1 MQNNVLAFF
10 QIEYYY
16 TNKGDDIMPTSE
28 AQLNA
33 SKKYISEKLDEI
45 KLRVP
50 KGERD
55 NIKNHAE
62 KMGESLN
69 KFIYRAI
76 KETIDRDNENK

>member
-1 MQNNVLAFF
+1 MA
-10 QIEYYY
+10 
-16 TNKGDDIMPTSE
+16 TSKS
-28 AQLNA
+28 QLNA

-55 NIKNHAE
+55 ILKNHAE
-62 KMGESLN
+62 KMGQSLN
-69 KFIYRAI
+69 GFIRRAI

>member
-1 MQNNVLAFF
+1 
-10 QIEYYY
+10 
-16 TNKGDDIMPTSE
+16 MPTSE